1 MWKAFPGCAGN
12 ATGLLKGVFMKYFE
26 FFMTLLGYAAIF
38 GLYFYLIFHIGRRKT
53 IENEGI
59 VYTGH
64 RPKKKK
70 KRLFYDIFLKLPFQV
85 GKDAARVMPDDFPYK
100 GIVVFT
106 GMQGSGKS
114 IAMVQFAR
122 TMKEQYPDA
131 MVLSNTAL
139 NFEDEAIT
147 DFQPIVDTKNGRKG
161 VIICLDEL
169 QNWFNSKGSTDGYG
183 SKDFPP
189 EMLSVITQNRKNRRI
204 ILSTT
209 QNFYMLAKDIRC
221 QTSCGE
227 IRSCFTLFGALTI
240 VIRRRPVFDSEG
252 ALIKTK
258 FLGMYYF
265 VHDDELRNCYDT
277 YAVVDYLSKSGFKPL
292 SERYSLENQSQQ
304 VVNNYNFPMRRRRK
318 GL

>member
-1 MWKAFPGCAGN
+1 MKFFIF
-12 ATGLLKGVFMKYFE
+12 LYYVFAYC
-26 FFMTLLGYAAIF
+26 LIF
-38 GLYFYLIFHIGRRKT
+38 GLYFFLIFHIGRRKT
-53 IENEGI
+53 IEEEGI
-59 VYTGH
+59 VYSGY

-70 KRLFYDIFLKLPFQV
+70 KRFFYDLFLKLPYQV
-85 GKDAARVMPDDFPYK
+85 GKDRARVLPDDFPYK

-114 IAMVQFAR
+114 IAMVHFAR
-122 TMKEQYPDA
+122 LMKEQYPEA
-131 MVLSNTAL
+131 KVLSNTAL
-139 NFEDEAIT
+139 NFEDQAIY

-227 IRSCFTLFGALTI
+227 IRSCITLFGALTI

-252 ALIKTK
+252 ALLKTK
-258 FLGMYYF
+258 FLGLYYF

-292 SERYSLENQSQQ
+292 SERYSLSNQQ
-304 VVNNYNFPMRRRRK
+304 VVNNNFVSRGTGLGSRRRR
-318 GL
+318 

>member
-1 MWKAFPGCAGN
+1 MAFPGCAGN

-53 IENEGI
+53 IDDEGI

-70 KRLFYDIFLKLPFQV
+70 KHFLFDIFLKLPFQV

-161 VIICLDEL
+161 VIIWMNYKTGLTRKVVQTVTEVKTFLRRCYPLLLRIVKTEGLYCQQHRIFICWRKISGVKLPAVRSDHVIL
-169 QNWFNSKGSTDGYG
+169 Y
-183 SKDFPP
+183 
-189 EMLSVITQNRKNRRI
+189 SV
-204 ILSTT
+204 
-209 QNFYMLAKDIRC
+209 
-221 QTSCGE
+221 
-227 IRSCFTLFGALTI
+227 
-240 VIRRRPVFDSEG
+240 P
-252 ALIKTK
+252 
-258 FLGMYYF
+258 
-265 VHDDELRNCYDT
+265 
-277 YAVVDYLSKSGFKPL
+277 
-292 SERYSLENQSQQ
+292 
-304 VVNNYNFPMRRRRK
+304 
-318 GL
+318 